1 MTEIKKQIEK
11 VDNNINNISNL
22 IKKNNIEKL
31 EILLNKK

>member
-22 IKKNNIEKL
+22 IKKNNVEKL